1 MKKFLAFLL
10 ALMMITSL
18 ACVPVS
24 AEDVQPAADQTEEV
38 VVEPDVGVPIE
49 LPPETTIEF
58 IPGPV
63 VGPDSEADTDEEPAF
78 ETTGDL
84 TDAADAVYVEEDIF
98 ADWNPDAPALNT
110 LIDYVTAVTDKSSA
124 DYIPVED
131 RVAVFDMD
139 GTLYAE
145 LFPTYLEYYMLAWRI
160 LKDPSISPDAE
171 MLELGREIRESVIN
185 HSFASDMPMRH
196 AIQAARA
203 YAGLT
208 PQEFADFVTSV
219 LVRPAD
225 GFEGMSYATAFYTPM
240 IEVIEYLQDND
251 FEVYV
256 VSGSDRAICR
266 TLIEGMFDIP
276 YNHIIGMDVDYEAT
290 NQGDTDGLDYVFQ
303 ADDELV
309 RTDRLLIKNLKMNK
323 VKQIMRD
330 ISKQP
335 VLSFGNSSGDV
346 SMHNYTIYNNPYRSA
361 AFMLIANDDVRDYGN
376 VEKAEKLG
384 SEWREDGFNVIS
396 MRDDFRTI
404 YGDGVVKTGSFRWAD
419 ELAEN
424 RVAVED
430 SPEWVGELEQ
440 AQNADQLFVIAG
452 VDETTADLSLHIKDA
467 RGSWKQVM
475 TATVAIPAPQ
485 LLALMQTAQPGCA
498 AVIAP
503 QEALTEAPAPT
514 GEESA
519 ASAEEAAPAEE
530 TAPAEE
536 AAPAP
541 AEEAAPAEENME
553 AAAEALSELYTA
565 EDLAAAEM
573 KILDEFNTWGCDLIS
588 LDYAGDECCTAENL
602 AWMNDLGGGVP
613 FTQVAEFLSDF
624 TSPKEGGGAW
634 QADYEYDGWQW
645 WLART
650 DGGDWQLLTWGY

>member
-1 MKKFLAFLL
+1 MKKFLAFML

-84 TDAADAVYVEEDIF
+84 TDAADAVYVEEDVF

-240 IEVIEYLQDND
+240 IEVIEYLRITISRSMSSAA
-251 FEVYV
+251 VTV
-256 VSGSDRAICR
+256 PSAVPSSRACSIFPIT
-266 TLIEGMFDIP
+266 TLSAWMWTTRLP
-276 YNHIIGMDVDYEAT
+276 TRAT
-290 NQGDTDGLDYVFQ
+290 
-303 ADDELV
+303 
-309 RTDRLLIKNLKMNK
+309 RTDWTM
-323 VKQIMRD
+323 
-330 ISKQP
+330 
-335 VLSFGNSSGDV
+335 SSRPMM
-346 SMHNYTIYNNPYRSA
+346 SS
-361 AFMLIANDDVRDYGN
+361 
-376 VEKAEKLG
+376 
-384 SEWREDGFNVIS
+384 
-396 MRDDFRTI
+396 
-404 YGDGVVKTGSFRWAD
+404 
-419 ELAEN
+419 
-424 RVAVED
+424 
-430 SPEWVGELEQ
+430 
-440 AQNADQLFVIAG
+440 
-452 VDETTADLSLHIKDA
+452 
-467 RGSWKQVM
+467 
-475 TATVAIPAPQ
+475 
-485 LLALMQTAQPGCA
+485 C
-498 AVIAP
+498 
-503 QEALTEAPAPT
+503 
-514 GEESA
+514 
-519 ASAEEAAPAEE
+519 
-530 TAPAEE
+530 
-536 AAPAP
+536 
-541 AEEAAPAEENME
+541 
-553 AAAEALSELYTA
+553 
-565 EDLAAAEM
+565 
-573 KILDEFNTWGCDLIS
+573 
-588 LDYAGDECCTAENL
+588 
-602 AWMNDLGGGVP
+602 
-613 FTQVAEFLSDF
+613 
-624 TSPKEGGGAW
+624 
-634 QADYEYDGWQW
+634 
-645 WLART
+645 ART
-650 DGGDWQLLTWGY
+650 DCSSRT